1 LKKKLDM
8 LYDSIYHKIRI
19 LNLMTVI
26 LTGRRHRNLA
36 IQLRSGECDIKENK
50 IYSLRGNSGM
60 KRLFVLLC
68 LLFLLLPAFLFS
80 QDMGG
85 WTAAY
90 GDWKMVG
97 DRLVQSSTKA
107 GMAQAYMRLPQSG
120 IMEYQFD
127 VKYVD
132 GGADM
137 FGAFGFHIG
146 IDSAAGGKSWGN
158 GKSFLLWLTLDP
170 KVYGGSGVYGQAYYS
185 EAHSIMDLVHGATD
199 YQLPMDRLKDIN
211 LDRMAMYALPV
222 RVRINYNT
230 GDVKVWDPAI
240 PKYYYRFNLGG
251 PVRGGNYISVRS
263 NSLAVSFGN
272 FSISRPSSF

>member
-1 LKKKLDM
+1 MIAFIIGGVSLL
-8 LYDSIYHKIRI
+8 LVTVVLAGRRYRI
-19 LNLMTVI
+19 LHV
-26 LTGRRHRNLA
+26 
-36 IQLRSGECDIKENK
+36 QLDSEVCATKENK
-50 IYSLRGNSGM
+50 IYSLRGDSGM
-60 KRLFVLLC
+60 KRLIVLLC
-68 LLFLLLPAFLFS
+68 LLFLVFPAFLFS

-85 WTAAY
+85 WVGAY

-146 IDSAAGGKSWGN
+146 IDSAAKGKSWGN

-170 KVYGGSGVYGQAYYS
+170 KFYGGSGVYGQAYYS
-185 EAHSIMDLVHGATD
+185 EAHSVMDIVHKPTA
-199 YQLPMDRLKDIN
+199 YELPMDRLKDIN

-222 RVRINYNT
+222 RVRVNYNT
-230 GDVKVWDPAI
+230 GDVKVWDPVI
-240 PKYYYRFNLGG
+240 PKYFYRFNLGG
-251 PVRGGNYISVRS
+251 PIRGGNYISVRS

-272 FSISRPSSF
+272 FKISRPSSF